1 MRYFKKIISAIL
13 VLSLVLAQMSIF
25 AFAAGSNP
33 TISAESAIIY
43 GDSGEVFFEKNAD
56 AKMEPASMTK
66 LLTCL
71 IAVEKLVVKAAKAV
85 ISKAANINKNDL
97 ETTSGIVRYL
107 SCLLVIGCGE
117 PTL

>member
-56 AKMEPASMTK
+56 LCEFFVAFFKKARSCSRLRRSPRMSEPMQADIPTDAPPYPSP
-66 LLTCL
+66 LR
-71 IAVEKLVVKAAKAV
+71 
-85 ISKAANINKNDL
+85 ISDQRPSPPLHSSIDP
-97 ETTSGIVRYL
+97 R
-107 SCLLVIGCGE
+107 
-117 PTL
+117 